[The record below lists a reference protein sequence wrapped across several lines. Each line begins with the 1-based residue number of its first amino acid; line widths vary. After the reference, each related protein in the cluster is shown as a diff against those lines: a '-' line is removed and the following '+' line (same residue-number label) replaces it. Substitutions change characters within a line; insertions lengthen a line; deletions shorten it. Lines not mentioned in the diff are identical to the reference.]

1 VQKLHPIFV
10 LTDPPLDEL
19 AFFGHELGKFI
30 FEEDTVIG
38 FDVRQDKP
46 VEVRAL

>member
-19 AFFGHELGKFI
+19 AFVGHMLAKFTV
-30 FEEDTVIG
+30 EEDTVIG
-38 FDVRQDKP
+38 FDVRQGKP
-46 VEVRAL
+46 VEF